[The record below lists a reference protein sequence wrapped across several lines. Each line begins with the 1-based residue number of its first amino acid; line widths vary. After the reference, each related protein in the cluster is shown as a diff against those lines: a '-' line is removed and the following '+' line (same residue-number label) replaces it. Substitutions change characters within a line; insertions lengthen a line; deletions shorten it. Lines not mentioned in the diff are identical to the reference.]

1 VAGPVLLR
9 RCAFCW
15 GRLAGGC
22 PACNSLSFASP
33 KESKQR
39 KGDPGSCV
47 PSLRC
52 GQPAVLGPA
61 GVKNNSPS
69 AQTSFC
75 PDPSGPALLGA
86 STRGWGGNTKTEHR
100 RIKDTPWRVLVG
112 YWSWYP
118 NSDFP
123 VLAGPSS
130 ADGGGRSGR
139 SCLSR
144 RRVLRTAAGV
154 EQRRLPRSAAKGTQT
169 AGRLF
174 FGDFLLAKQKKVTCR
189 RATPGQ
195 LPSAKRAKAGARPAS
210 TKTKPAPHNPKH

>member
-1 VAGPVLLR
+1 MLMVSGFFVRRGCFLPGSAGRGLPGGNLLF
-9 RCAFCW
+9 FC
-15 GRLAGGC
+15 
-22 PACNSLSFASP
+22 FA
-33 KESKQR
+33 KSKVSKR
-39 KGDPGSCV
+39 KGDPAVCV
-47 PSLRC
+47 PALRC

-61 GVKNNSPS
+61 GVKNNSPA

-86 STRGWGGNTKTEHR
+86 YRRGWGRNTKYLKKQGHATAC
-100 RIKDTPWRVLVG
+100 PCW
-112 YWSWYP
+112 YWSLY
-118 NSDFP
+118 SDFP
-123 VLAGPSS
+123 VQAGPSS

-154 EQRRLPRSAAKGTQT
+154 EQRRLPRSAAQGTQT

-174 FGDFLLAKQKKVTCR
+174 FGDFLLAKQKKVTCC

-195 LPSAKRAKAGARPAS
+195 QFLSKSATLEQNPACS
-210 TKTKPAPHNPKH
+210 TDSQQEQKC